1 MSVKNLPILV
11 AAILLGTTTLA
22 SAQALVFSPYTY
34 TYSYYAYAPI
44 YAPAV
49 TYGLAVAPQYYV
61 PGYYAY
67 APVYDGWRRWDW

>member
-1 MSVKNLPILV
+1 M
-11 AAILLGTTTLA
+11 
-22 SAQALVFSPYTY
+22 FSPYTY

-61 PGYYAY
+61 PDYYAY